1 MGARILLRQRQAH
14 AAGLLLGGVEGNKQI
29 LGIGNAHTA
38 VINDHNDV

>member
-1 MGARILLRQRQAH
+1 MGALILLHQRRAH
-14 AAGLLLGGVEGNKQI
+14 AAALELGGVQENKQI